1 MKETGLRRLA
11 RPAGSDAV
19 IDPNRVGRIVC
30 LPGERVRAELGFR
43 WDAVPQVVQASFRKF
58 VGSRFSARN
67 LGRHIALEGREF
79 SRRVEEGEAYTS
91 VILEGVIPGSID
103 PGTYD
108 CRYVHF
114 LVPGRGWVLA
124 FENPGL
130 SIKVVGGLPTHR
142 EREGAQLFGMRFLG

>member
-1 MKETGLRRLA
+1 M
-11 RPAGSDAV
+11 
-19 IDPNRVGRIVC
+19 
-30 LPGERVRAELGFR
+30 
-43 WDAVPQVVQASFRKF
+43 VQASFHKF

-67 LGRHIALEGREF
+67 LGLHIALEGREF
-79 SRRVEEGEAYTS
+79 RRRVEEGEAYTS

-114 LVPGRGWVLA
+114 LVPGRGCVLA
-124 FENPGL
+124 FENLGL
-130 SIKVVGGLPTHR
+130 SIKVVGRLPTHR

>member
-1 MKETGLRRLA
+1 M
-11 RPAGSDAV
+11 
-19 IDPNRVGRIVC
+19 IDPNRGGRIVC
-30 LPGERVRAELGFR
+30 LPAERVRAELGFR
-43 WDAVPQVVQASFRKF
+43 WDAEPQVVQASFRKF
-58 VGSRFSARN
+58 VGSRFSARH

-79 SRRVEEGEAYTS
+79 GRRVEEEGEAYTS

-124 FENPGL
+124 FENLGL

-142 EREGAQLFGMRFLG
+142 QREGAQLFGMRFLG

>member
-1 MKETGLRRLA
+1 VKETGLRRLA
-11 RPAGSDAV
+11 HSAGGDAV

-43 WDAVPQVVQASFRKF
+43 WDAEPQVVQASFRKF

-67 LGRHIALEGREF
+67 LGRHIVLEGREF
-79 SRRVEEGEAYTS
+79 RRRVEEGEAYMS

-114 LVPGRGWVLA
+114 LMPGRGWVLA
-124 FENPGL
+124 FEDPGL